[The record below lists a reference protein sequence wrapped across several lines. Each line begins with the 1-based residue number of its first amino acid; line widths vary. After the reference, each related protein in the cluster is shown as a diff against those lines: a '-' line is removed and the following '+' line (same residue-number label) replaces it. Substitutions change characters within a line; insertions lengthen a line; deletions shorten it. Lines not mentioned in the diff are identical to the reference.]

1 MLEGAGNGAVP
12 ERAIR
17 LLILAGVI
25 ALLAAGPSRDFF
37 GRYPAAGGL
46 AFVAVVGLLFSLFP
60 EALFVRRPSSE
71 DESEEEGSLYARRR
85 GARLLGIALL
95 VATLLAFMYMT
106 RMSWQ

>member
-1 MLEGAGNGAVP
+1 VLEGAGNGAVP

-25 ALLAAGPSRDFF
+25 ALLSAGPSRSFF

-46 AFVAVVGLLFSLFP
+46 ALVAVVGLLFSLFP
-60 EALFVRRPSSE
+60 DALFLKNPS
-71 DESEEEGSLYARRR
+71 DEEEEEGSLYSRRR

-106 RMSWQ
+106 RMRWR